1 MRVLIDETAVRH
13 GVERLAREIV
23 SDYEPRPLTI
33 LGVMTGSL
41 VLLADLIRQLDLPIR
56 VGVIQAS
63 SYRGATVRGELV
75 IDDQWMPE
83 IEGHEVL
90 LVDDIFDT
98 GHTLDKIVE
107 RIRERQPKS
116 VRSAVLLTKL
126 GRSEVQIKP
135 DYSVF
140 EIPDEFVVGYGLDY
154 QDEYR
159 HLPHI
164 AVLEAADLA

>member
-1 MRVLIDETAVRH
+1 MRVLIDESAVRH

-41 VLLADLIRQLDLPIR
+41 VLLADLIRQLDFPIR

-63 SYRGATVRGELV
+63 SYRGGTVRGELV

-164 AVLEAADLA
+164 AVLEAVDLA

>member
-1 MRVLIDETAVRH
+1 MRVLIDESAVRH

-63 SYRGATVRGELV
+63 SYRGGTVRGELV